1 MEPLTKAQR
10 GLLYTLYGL
19 VAVMV
24 IFSILAVRNL
34 GEEGYQQCIQK
45 KCERKGPEFCSKQR
59 EISNCCQGAGGE
71 LAIAGGKLI
80 CAFA

>member
-24 IFSILAVRNL
+24 IFSILAVRNV
-34 GEEGYQQCIQK
+34 GEEGYQQCLQN

-71 LAIAGGKLI
+71 LGVAEGKLT
-80 CAFA
+80 CVFA